1 MKVDIPAGS
10 TVDRVLGLLV
20 DEERGL
26 SGRTPA
32 ALASELSEECTAS
45 SVRKALRSLVGM
57 GFASTTKPIPLGNG
71 GKAWS
76 VGYVLTPRGKTVGP
90 KVVELNG
97 QVKILA
103 AERVGLLRR
112 GGPGV
117 DLA

>member
-10 TVDRVLGLLV
+10 MVDRVLSLLV
-20 DEERGL
+20 DEKRGL

-32 ALASELSEECTAS
+32 ALASELAEECTAS

-57 GFASTTKPIPLGNG
+57 GFASTTKPIPLGKG
-71 GKAWS
+71 GKGWS
-76 VGYVLTPRGKTVGP
+76 VGYVLTPRGKTLGP

-103 AERVGLLRR
+103 AERAGLLKR
-112 GGPGV
+112 GTQRIDV
-117 DLA
+117 A